1 MPLQVIS
8 KGHCRPSCVTV
19 LLQQKRSLGGESCSE
34 PVSTPCLKDRNFST
48 LRTFHK
54 FFYMWLIAKPLV
66 FPGYI
71 ISCMNQHVDPRKATW
86 SCNCTQNKYSRGS
99 IGWHEFTASY
109 LHYLM
114 EDHLT
119 SKQNRE
125 YFSLDIVF
133 KTRLG
138 ISTEIRDR
146 EGILKGFLCLFPF
159 VLYFYFVFS
168 FQT

>member
-1 MPLQVIS
+1 M
-8 KGHCRPSCVTV
+8 
-19 LLQQKRSLGGESCSE
+19 
-34 PVSTPCLKDRNFST
+34 
-48 LRTFHK
+48 
-54 FFYMWLIAKPLV
+54 
-66 FPGYI
+66 
-71 ISCMNQHVDPRKATW
+71 
-86 SCNCTQNKYSRGS
+86 QNKYSCDP

-114 EDHLT
+114 EDHLS

-138 ISTEIRDR
+138 VSTEIRDR

-159 VLYFYFVFS
+159 VLYFYFFCFIADLRTQQEIVLFS
-168 FQT
+168 YETINSL